1 MASCSG
7 GSGEGQGR
15 LDGPRSKIPSPRVRL
30 EQSSFAAS
38 AERSAEEV
46 TGTSCTYRNPNFSSD
61 RILAA
66 NRSAMIALVPRVV
79 AQPGALE
86 SRLTNDGAE

>member
-1 MASCSG
+1 MGCYLLVNCRWDMG
-7 GSGEGQGR
+7 GQGEGVGH
-15 LDGPRSKIPSPRVRL
+15 GPGAD
-30 EQSSFAAS
+30 F
-38 AERSAEEV
+38 
-46 TGTSCTYRNPNFSSD
+46 SD

>member
-1 MASCSG
+1 M
-7 GSGEGQGR
+7 E
-15 LDGPRSKIPSPRVRL
+15 LVL
-30 EQSSFAAS
+30 H
-38 AERSAEEV
+38 
-46 TGTSCTYRNPNFSSD
+46 NPGADFSD

>member
-1 MASCSG
+1 M
-7 GSGEGQGR
+7 R
-15 LDGPRSKIPSPRVRL
+15 LPVLRQCLLEVAVVRDMIATRPHRSIGADERNAAVVVHPSVQRAD
-30 EQSSFAAS
+30 F
-38 AERSAEEV
+38 
-46 TGTSCTYRNPNFSSD
+46 SD

>member
-1 MASCSG
+1 MCIASCVHPHTLRYTADPG
-7 GSGEGQGR
+7 A
-15 LDGPRSKIPSPRVRL
+15 D
-30 EQSSFAAS
+30 F
-38 AERSAEEV
+38 
-46 TGTSCTYRNPNFSSD
+46 SD

>member
-1 MASCSG
+1 MQRL
-7 GSGEGQGR
+7 GEIAFFLPHRRGTG
-15 LDGPRSKIPSPRVRL
+15 V
-30 EQSSFAAS
+30 
-38 AERSAEEV
+38 EV
-46 TGTSCTYRNPNFSSD
+46 TRRVALLTFSD